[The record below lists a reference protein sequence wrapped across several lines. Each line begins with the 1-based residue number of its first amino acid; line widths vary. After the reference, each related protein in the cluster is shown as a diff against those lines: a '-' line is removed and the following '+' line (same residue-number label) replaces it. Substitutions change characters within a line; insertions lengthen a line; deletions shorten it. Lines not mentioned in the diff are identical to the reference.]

1 MRVLCRF
8 YRCLLRLETEKDA
21 GMLAELDSA
30 GVMTAELVILLLSF
44 EQKRF

>member
-21 GMLAELDSA
+21 GVLAELDSA
-30 GVMTAELVILLLSF
+30 GVMTAELVILLLCF
-44 EQKRF
+44 EQKCF